1 MTTKLLYE
9 SDFYHWTVDQV
20 QSLRLGKLDRLDLK
34 NLAEEIESLGN
45 QQRSELENRLA
56 ILLGHILKWDLQPDL
71 RGKSWRSTIREQRR
85 QIQKLIIKNP
95 SLKPYLE
102 EAMAEGYE
110 SALDLVVRETP
121 LDYKD
126 LPQVCP
132 YTITQ
137 VFDAN
142 FPVDVETG

>member
-20 QSLRLGKLDRLDLK
+20 RSLRLGKLDSLDLEH
-34 NLAEEIESLGN
+34 LAEEIESLGN

-56 ILLGHILKWDLQPDL
+56 VLLGHLLKWDLQPDL

-85 QIQKLIIKNP
+85 QILKLITKNP
-95 SLKPYLE
+95 SLKSYLN
-102 EAMAEGYE
+102 EAMSEGYE

-121 LDYKD
+121 FDYKD
-126 LPQVCP
+126 LPDVCP
-132 YTITQ
+132 YAIAQ
-137 VFDAN
+137 VFDNN
-142 FPVDVETG
+142 FPIGIEMG

>member
-20 QSLRLGKLDRLDLK
+20 RSLRLGKLDSLDLE

-56 ILLGHILKWDLQPDL
+56 ILLGHLLKWDLQPNL

-85 QIQKLIIKNP
+85 QIQKLITKNP
-95 SLKPYLE
+95 SLQSYLD
-102 EAMAEGYE
+102 EAMSEGYE

-121 LDYKD
+121 FDYQE
-126 LPQVCP
+126 LPQGCP
-132 YTITQ
+132 YAIAQ
-137 VFDAN
+137 IFDNN
-142 FPVDVETG
+142 FPIGIEIG

>member
-1 MTTKLLYE
+1 MTAKLLYE
-9 SDFYHWTVDQV
+9 SDFYYWTVDQV
-20 QSLRLGKLDRLDLK
+20 ECLRLGKLDDLDLE

-56 ILLGHILKWDLQPDL
+56 ILLGHLLKWDLQPNL

-85 QIQKLIIKNP
+85 QIQKLITKNP
-95 SLKPYLE
+95 SLKSYLD
-102 EAMAEGYE
+102 EAMSEGYE

-121 LDYKD
+121 LDYKE

-132 YTITQ
+132 YAIAQ
-137 VFDAN
+137 IFDNN
-142 FPVDVETG
+142 FPVGVEIG